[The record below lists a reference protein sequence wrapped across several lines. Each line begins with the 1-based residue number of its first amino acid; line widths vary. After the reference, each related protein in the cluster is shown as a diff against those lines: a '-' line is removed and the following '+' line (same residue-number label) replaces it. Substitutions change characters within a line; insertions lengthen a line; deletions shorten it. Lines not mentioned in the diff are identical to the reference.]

1 MRKFIADYIFPV
13 SEEPVKNG
21 ILITEDDGTII
32 EILEEQKQNYS
43 LTDVE
48 YFKGIICP
56 GFVNTHCHLELSYLK
71 GFMPEHQGLNEFI
84 VQLEKIRKFE
94 DDEIITAAV
103 DAEKEM
109 ENNGIIAVGDICNSI
124 HTFEIKNKSPLR
136 YHTFVESFSSNPDR
150 AETAFE
156 KALRLYSSIKLNEN
170 NAEASITPHAPYS
183 LSPALFGMIKKFS
196 EKHQSIVT
204 IHHQESED
212 ENKFFCGS
220 QQKIS
225 ERQIQFGV
233 ASSVFYNTGLRPL
246 PSIEKYLPH
255 ENPLLLVHNT
265 VSEKE
270 DIAFAKEHFK
280 NLYWCFC
287 PNSNLY
293 IENKLP
299 DFGIFMDEG
308 CKITLGTDSLAANH
322 SLSILDEMKTIAH
335 HAPFIELEKLIS
347 WATRNGAE
355 FLHFDDK
362 LGTLEKGKQPGINL
376 IQGVDLETLCLLPE
390 SKVRRMV

>member
-1 MRKFIADYIFPV
+1 MRKFSSDYIFPV

-32 EILEEQKQNYS
+32 DLLRVESFDYS

-48 YFKGIICP
+48 CFNGIICP

-94 DDEIITAAV
+94 DDEIISAAV
-103 DAEKEM
+103 EAEKEM
-109 ENNGIIAVGDICNSI
+109 ESNGIVAIGDICNSI
-124 HTFEIKNKSPLR
+124 HTFEIKNKGTLR

-150 AETAFE
+150 AEAAFE
-156 KALRLYSSIKLNEN
+156 KALRLYASIKLNEN
-170 NAEASITPHAPYS
+170 NSSASITPHAPYS
-183 LSPALFGMIKKFS
+183 LSPALFEMIKKFA
-196 EKHQSIVT
+196 EEHQSIVT

-212 ENKFFCGS
+212 ENRFFHGS
-220 QQKIS
+220 EQKIS

-246 PSIEKYLPH
+246 PSIEKYLLH
-255 ENPLLLVHNT
+255 KNSLLLVHNT
-265 VSEKE
+265 VSNNN
-270 DIAFAKEHFK
+270 DIVFAKEHFK
-280 NLYWCFC
+280 DLYWCFC

-293 IENKLP
+293 IENMLP
-299 DFGIFMDEG
+299 DFRIFMDAG

-322 SLSILDEMKTIAH
+322 CLSILDEMKTITL
-335 HAPFIELEKLIS
+335 HAPFIELETLII
-347 WATRNGAE
+347 WATKNGAE
-355 FLHFDDK
+355 FLRFDDI

-376 IQGVDLETLCLLPE
+376 IEGIDINGQRLLPE
-390 SKVRRMV
+390 SRVRRLL